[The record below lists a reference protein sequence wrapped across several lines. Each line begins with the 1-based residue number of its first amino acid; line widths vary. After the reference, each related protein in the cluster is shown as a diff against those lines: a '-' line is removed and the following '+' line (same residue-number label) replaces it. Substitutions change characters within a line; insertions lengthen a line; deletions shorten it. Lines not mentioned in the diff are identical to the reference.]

1 MQILF
6 LCVCVWFS
14 PGLALLFKKSKAIF
28 YLKLQQQDCRTVFSH
43 LSYLQISYLIF
54 LWLIQLFTWKWVVH
68 CERESSSFQYKTAM
82 IWVQWQ
88 NYPKETFA
96 QFFAAQWESQ
106 RGSVWTPSEVLLPIL
121 LHSHSRQ
128 AEGTALDCSTSM
140 QWENWGCQTTSLQNC
155 LLICKTL
162 MTFFFPTKL
171 NRSVS

>member
-28 YLKLQQQDCRTVFSH
+28 YLKLQQQDCHTVFSH